1 MLISAETAVLKVEG
15 VSAHYDGVQAL
26 WRVSLE
32 VEQGAVVAL
41 IGGNGAGKTTLLRT
55 ISRLLPVSQGSITL
69 FGRDLV
75 NAGSHDVV
83 AAGIAHVPEA
93 RQLFPMMTVRENL
106 ELGAYL
112 PQPRRH
118 VTETLAHVFEL
129 FPILAERRRQ
139 LANTLSGGEQQML
152 AIGRG
157 LMLRPRLLMLDEPSL
172 GLAPL
177 IVESLLEII
186 RRVNHN
192 GVTVLLVEQN
202 VRHALEIAKTAY
214 VLENGR
220 IVLHGPAAEL
230 ADNAHIRRA
239 YLGL

>member
-1 MLISAETAVLKVEG
+1 MRCSRVEG

-26 WRVSLE
+26 WDVSLE
-32 VEQGAVVAL
+32 IKEGEIVAL
-41 IGGNGAGKTTLLRT
+41 VGSNGAGKTTLLRN
-55 ISRLLPVSQGSITL
+55 ISRLLPVSEGSITL
-69 FGRDLV
+69 DGHDLV

-83 AAGIAHVPEA
+83 AAGVAHVPEA

-112 PQPRRH
+112 PTTRRH
-118 VTETLAHVFEL
+118 APEMMAHIFQL
-129 FPILAERRRQ
+129 FPILLEREYQ
-139 LANTLSGGEQQML
+139 LASTLSGGEQQML

-172 GLAPL
+172 GLAP
-177 IVESLLEII
+177 IAVSMIFRTI
-186 RRVNHN
+186 KRVNAE
-192 GVTVLLVEQN
+192 GVTVFLVEQN
-202 VRHALEIAKTAY
+202 VNHALALATSAY
-214 VLENGR
+214 VMENGR

-230 ADNAHIRRA
+230 ADNPHVKRA